1 MQQNEK
7 SEVRGVQRVKKSLF
21 LSLNMQIADV
31 AVVVAIVSLR
41 KVPNMLNDRQ
51 SLKFT
56 MF

>member
-21 LSLNMQIADV
+21 LSLNMHIADV
-31 AVVVAIVSLR
+31 VAVVAIVSLR
-41 KVPNMLNDRQ
+41 KVPNKLNDRQ
-51 SLKFT
+51 TLKLT

>member
-7 SEVRGVQRVKKSLF
+7 SEVRGVQRVKKPLF

-31 AVVVAIVSLR
+31 IVVVAIVSLR

>member
-7 SEVRGVQRVKKSLF
+7 SEVQGVQRVKKSLF